1 MKQFL
6 IGLAVAISALTLA
19 SSAMA
24 EDSKEVANYKSQITS
39 IITTWAFGLS
49 THTPVFAKLKEDMAK
64 LKASDPAYNEKKD
77 KAISI
82 LRLMGV
88 ETAGAA
94 AQISG
99 IPVHVAN
106 KDESSA
112 LAGFIKGAVA
122 DKTRSLRV
130 IKIVADANWH
140 PKNDTD
146 GTMMVSLAVTEN

>member
-6 IGLAVAISALTLA
+6 MSLAVAISALMLT

-24 EDSKEVANYKSQITS
+24 EDSKEIANYKSQVTS

-49 THTPVFAKLKEDMAK
+49 THTPVFARLKEDMK
-64 LKASDPAYNEKKD
+64 PSDPAYNEKKD

-88 ETAGAA
+88 ETAGAT

-99 IPVHVAN
+99 ISVHVAN
-106 KDESSA
+106 KDEGSA

-130 IKIVADANWH
+130 IKIVTDANWH

-146 GTMMVSLAVTEN
+146 GTMMVSLVVTEN